1 MKRPDSVSLGQGR
14 KYGLEKDLGP
24 RSKSTEDGL
33 EKGLGPRSKS
43 TEDGLMLGV
52 VAGWRTK
59 CPSLLS

>member
-33 EKGLGPRSKS
+33 
-43 TEDGLMLGV
+43 MLGV